1 MKQESGQEL
10 QPYITKKT
18 EIDLSFEVV
27 ILVIGGVFFLLFGV
41 LLFLITKGMLPYTE
55 GSMYGLFVVLVSIQA
70 ITMGKTPFG
79 DLLRSWFVVVI
90 GIVTA
95 MTGTLA
101 IFYPE
106 HLGSMIRLLA
116 GLIVLVT
123 GALGLIQLLTA
134 KDKAQAWLKIPGILQ
149 HLTVACILVYGIE
162 VVLGIVT
169 LLPGIMPDQVTA
181 VFCLIIGASIFFLA
195 WTVHKVHHK
204 YPGEDE
210 KTNQQ
215 ETPSHTRFCL
225 FQKTS
230 LTMGNAISTYQGCLM
245 ILLGFLIF
253 FSILGILPS
262 FNADGQLGLLLVLT
276 SLQLLALGQ
285 FVGSTVTRSWPVVI
299 FGILCAGIGIFSC
312 IVPGIVS
319 EVIQSILGLQNLV
332 TGVMILVTQIIAPTL
347 YGIKHPP
354 EEAVTLPP
362 IIKRL
367 LFILMITGLVTIIFG
382 INMFMPVLLP
392 NLIGMIGVAIL
403 LPLLVIVIGILM
415 LLTVSITQKLEQ
427 GALSAS

>member
-1 MKQESGQEL
+1 MKQESGQGL

-123 GALGLIQLLTA
+123 GALGLIQLFTA

-210 KTNQQ
+210 KTNQL

-299 FGILCAGIGIFSC
+299 FGILCAGVGIFSC

-354 EEAVTLPP
+354 EEAVALPP

-403 LPLLVIVIGILM
+403 LPLLVIIIGILM
-415 LLTVSITQKLEQ
+415 LLTVLITQKLEQ
-427 GALSAS
+427 DALSAS